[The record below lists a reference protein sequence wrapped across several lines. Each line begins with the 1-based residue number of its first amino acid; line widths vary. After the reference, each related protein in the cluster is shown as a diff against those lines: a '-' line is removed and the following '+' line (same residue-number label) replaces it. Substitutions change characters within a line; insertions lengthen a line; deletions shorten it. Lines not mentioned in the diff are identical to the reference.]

1 MSNFLAE
8 MASGSSA
15 RAAAI
20 RGSFKAADFD
30 LPVARLAFRSFDLI
44 AEIKER
50 SPAAGAL
57 TDTPCDRHDRRD
69 RALQYVQGGAAAIS
83 VLTEPSRFAGSMEHL
98 EEVVRSVAGTGIPVM
113 RKDFLV
119 DRKQLLE
126 ARAAGASG
134 VLLIVA
140 MLPDRQLA
148 DLLHCAREHSLF
160 VLLEAFDETDVER
173 IGKLLGRTV
182 HAESAANRELLV
194 GVNARDLRTLAV
206 DHERFARLA
215 PLLPDNAV
223 RVAESGLRS
232 AEDAGTAAALG
243 YQLGL
248 VGSALMRTPA
258 PAILVND
265 MLLAGRRA
273 YRAA

>member
-8 MASGSSA
+8 MANGSSA

-30 LPVARLAFRSFDLI
+30 LPVARLAFSAFDLI

-50 SPAAGAL
+50 SPSAGAL
-57 TDTPCDRHDRRD
+57 TDTPRDRGV

-83 VLTEPSRFAGSMEHL
+83 VLTEPSRFAGCMEHL

-148 DLLHCAREHSLF
+148 DLLDCAHEHSLF
-160 VLLEAFDETDVER
+160 VLLEAFDETDAER
-173 IGKLLGRTV
+173 IGKLLGRAV
-182 HAESAANRELLV
+182 HAERAANRELLV

-206 DHERFARLA
+206 DKERFARLA

-223 RVAESGLRS
+223 RVAESGIRS
-232 AEDAGTAAALG
+232 AEDAGNAAALG

-248 VGSALMRTPA
+248 VGSALMRTPD
-258 PAILVND
+258 PAVLVND